1 MGLSLFF
8 RVFIIDLFTACFITN
23 LFQWVI
29 MLSTVSF
36 FVSFHIGNSNGKFDL
51 IESSN
56 QILLVSML
64 QILNFMYS
72 KYIWIIKCVGLE
84 LIIFAINLNTASS
97 FKVLHTFDS
106 MLLLINK
113 FITFKK

>member
-36 FVSFHIGNSNGKFDL
+36 FVSFHIGNSNGKVRFDRV
-51 IESSN
+51 IKSN
-56 QILLVSML
+56 SVS
-64 QILNFMYS
+64 QYAADFEFH
-72 KYIWIIKCVGLE
+72 V
-84 LIIFAINLNTASS
+84 F
-97 FKVLHTFDS
+97 
-106 MLLLINK
+106 
-113 FITFKK
+113 